1 MQAWVIGN
9 WKQNPATSH
18 EAQALLND
26 LLVNDLLAPTEGR
39 LTNTCQ
45 LMVAPSCIHL
55 AAVSARLQ
63 ETPIL
68 CAAQDISAHSDSTG
82 AYTGD
87 CSAQQIAD
95 AGATWTI
102 LGHSERRQ
110 YHKEPYDRL
119 VQKMAFAFKQ
129 NLGVILCIGE
139 TQEQYDNE
147 QTLSVLGEQLS
158 VIPGVLES
166 LRSTNVDTNNDTPNA
181 PSIDNMTERLIIA
194 YEPVWAIG
202 TGKVPTVSEVSR
214 THEYIKQTLA
224 DYAAELTDISVLYGG
239 SVNADNASSFAAD
252 PMIDGALVGG
262 ASLKA
267 QSFLAI
273 AEAFASAKA

>member
-18 EAQALLND
+18 DVNALLDN
-26 LLVNDLLAPTEGR
+26 LLTAVDTEEQVVKNSCR
-39 LTNTCQ
+39 

-55 AAVSARLQ
+55 AAVSARLKD
-63 ETPIL
+63 TSVL
-68 CAAQDISAHSDSTG
+68 CAAQDISAHSANTG

-87 CSAQQIAD
+87 CSAQQVAD

-110 YHKEPYDRL
+110 YHQETHESL
-119 VQKMAFAFKQ
+119 LQKLTHALTQ
-129 NLGVILCIGE
+129 NLGVVFCIGE
-139 TQEQYDNE
+139 TQAQYDDK
-147 QTLSVLGEQLS
+147 QTLAVIDTQLS
-158 VIPGVLES
+158 VVKDLLAQQPELAAS
-166 LRSTNVDTNNDTPNA
+166 LS
-181 PSIDNMTERLIIA
+181 ERLIIA

-202 TGKVPTVSEVSR
+202 TGKVPTVAEVST
-214 THEYIKQTLA
+214 THQHIKQTVTGF
-224 DYAAELTDISVLYGG
+224 AESLEAMTVLYGG
-239 SVNADNASSFAAD
+239 SVNVDNADSFAAD

-267 QSFLAI
+267 DSFLMI
-273 AEAFASAKA
+273 ANAFSRALG

>member
-18 EAQALLND
+18 DVNALLDD
-26 LLVNDLLAPTEGR
+26 LLTAVDTQEQANATG
-39 LTNTCQ
+39 CQ

-55 AAVSARLQ
+55 ASVSARLKDS
-63 ETPIL
+63 PVL
-68 CAAQDISAHSDSTG
+68 CAAQDISAHSANTG

-87 CSAQQIAD
+87 CSAQQVAD

-110 YHKEPYDRL
+110 YHQESHDCL
-119 VQKMAFAFKQ
+119 LQKMTHALTQ
-129 NLGVILCIGE
+129 GLGVIFCIGE
-139 TQEQYDNE
+139 TQAQYDAE
-147 QTLSVLGEQLS
+147 ETLDVIDAQLAVVKDLLAQQS
-158 VIPGVLES
+158 ELTANLS
-166 LRSTNVDTNNDTPNA
+166 
-181 PSIDNMTERLIIA
+181 ERLIIA

-202 TGKVPTVSEVSR
+202 TGKVPTVQEVSA
-214 THEYIKQTLA
+214 THQHIKKTVAGFA
-224 DYAAELTDISVLYGG
+224 DSLDSMTVLYGG
-239 SVNADNASSFAAD
+239 SVNADNADSFAAD

-267 QSFLAI
+267 ESFLAI
-273 AEAFASAKA
+273 AHAFRRATS

>member
-18 EAQALLND
+18 DVNALLDN
-26 LLVNDLLAPTEGR
+26 LLTAVDTEEQVVKNSCR
-39 LTNTCQ
+39 

-55 AAVSARLQ
+55 AAVSARLKD
-63 ETPIL
+63 TSVL
-68 CAAQDISAHSDSTG
+68 CAAQDISAHSANTG

-87 CSAQQIAD
+87 CSAQQVAD

-110 YHKEPYDRL
+110 YHQETHESL
-119 VQKMAFAFKQ
+119 LQKLTHALTQ
-129 NLGVILCIGE
+129 NLGVVFCIGE
-139 TQEQYDNE
+139 TQAQYDDK
-147 QTLSVLGEQLS
+147 QTLAVIDTQLS
-158 VIPGVLES
+158 VVKDLLAQQPELAAS
-166 LRSTNVDTNNDTPNA
+166 LS
-181 PSIDNMTERLIIA
+181 ERLIIA

-202 TGKVPTVSEVSR
+202 TGKVPTVAEVST
-214 THEYIKQTLA
+214 THQHIKQTVTGF
-224 DYAAELTDISVLYGG
+224 AESLEAMTVLYGG
-239 SVNADNASSFAAD
+239 SVNVDNADSFAAD

-267 QSFLAI
+267 DSFLMI
-273 AEAFASAKA
+273 ANAFSHVLA